1 MPSTSRALTRAAR
14 ARATATGE
22 PYTQA
27 REQLVWIQELLD
39 DGEFET
45 REEAEAYVA
54 DPKNQRM
61 CAVCGWTWGMVCPEC
76 PKGCGCQVGC
86 SGWRHTEFMDEDED
100 ERRDRVECPECGGDS
115 TNHYECTCYDD
126 DES

>member
-27 REQLVWIQELLD
+27 REQLVWIQALLD
-39 DGEFET
+39 EGSFET

-54 DPKNQRM
+54 DPKNQEL
-61 CAVCGWTWGMVCPEC
+61 CTVCGWTYGMICPEC

-86 SGWRHTEFMDEDED
+86 TGWRHGEWGSGDDDD
-100 ERRDRVECPECGGDS
+100 EREDLEAECVECGGS
-115 TNHYECTCYDD
+115 YDASSPYGCGCD
-126 DES
+126 D